1 MATSLLGPRFTV
13 LYYKRV
19 IHESVREATY
29 TPASGL
35 CAGMCVCAG
44 KCVCKGRFLAKH
56 GRGGVNSAVCV

>member
-35 CAGMCVCAG
+35 CAGMCVCVRANA
-44 KCVCKGRFLAKH
+44 CVKDDFLPNMGEGA
-56 GRGGVNSAVCV
+56 